1 MSRRMRTDNRQDNM
15 QPISFKNT
23 TWETVCKN
31 IDRKNNKII
40 NMNKLTILI
49 VMLLALTKAY
59 AQQISGKVVNEQD
72 MPMEYASVA
81 LINTA
86 DSNLISGGLT
96 DEEGKFVVNDTTHC
110 KTLAVRVTSLGYE
123 TAYADIPLNGAI
135 RMQPQAKA
143 LEGITVTG
151 VRKFIKHNASGLTID
166 MEGNPLAK
174 LPSVNDAIRMMPMID
189 ATSGGIAVLG
199 KGTPEI
205 YINNRRVRNS
215 S

>member
-1 MSRRMRTDNRQDNM
+1 
-15 QPISFKNT
+15 
-23 TWETVCKN
+23 
-31 IDRKNNKII
+31 
-40 NMNKLTILI
+40 MNKLTILI
-49 VMLLALTKAY
+49 IMLLAFAKAN
-59 AQQISGKVVNEQD
+59 AQQISGKVMNEKD

-86 DSNLISGGLT
+86 DSSLISGGLT

-151 VRKFIKHNASGLTID
+151 VR
-166 MEGNPLAK
+166 
-174 LPSVNDAIRMMPMID
+174 
-189 ATSGGIAVLG
+189 
-199 KGTPEI
+199 
-205 YINNRRVRNS
+205 NS
-215 S
+215 